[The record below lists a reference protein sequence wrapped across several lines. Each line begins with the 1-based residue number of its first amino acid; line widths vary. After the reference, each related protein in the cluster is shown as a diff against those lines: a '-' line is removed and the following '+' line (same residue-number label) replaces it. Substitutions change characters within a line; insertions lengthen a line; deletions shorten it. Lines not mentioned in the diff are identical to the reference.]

1 MIGSGGAAT
10 SRHLLTCL
18 SGKLTDAAPA
28 APQCPAR
35 LRGRR
40 PLGSFSRAA
49 EELGVTH
56 GAVSRHVQTLEQ
68 FLGAALFRP
77 QGRGRVPTERAAVY
91 LAEVSAALDRLGSA
105 TERMREP
112 ATVRTVRV
120 SIRSEEH
127 TSELQSL
134 MRISYAVF
142 CL

>member
-77 QGRGRVPTERAAVY
+77 QGRGRVPTERRSDERRVGQ
-91 LAEVSAALDRLGSA
+91 ECVS
-105 TERMREP
+105 
-112 ATVRTVRV
+112 TVRSRGSSDHSTTKKQ
-120 SIRSEEH
+120 H
-127 TSELQSL
+127 TTSDHVLDNIYTQTTD
-134 MRISYAVF
+134 
-142 CL
+142 

>member
-1 MIGSGGAAT
+1 MRPLPPLNALRACEAA
-10 SRHLLTCL
+10 
-18 SGKLTDAAPA
+18 
-28 APQCPAR
+28 AR
-35 LRGRR
+35 
-40 PLGSFSRAA
+40 LGSFSRAA

-112 ATVRTVRV
+112 
-120 SIRSEEH
+120 RSEEH

-142 CL
+142 CLTKTKYNTTPHDKLDR